1 MSHFVHPQALCE
13 SAHIGAGTRIWAF
26 AHVLP
31 GARVGCD
38 CNICDGVF
46 MENNVIVGDRVTVK
60 CGVQLWD
67 GVRLE
72 DDVFVGPN
80 ATFTNDVFPRSKQHP
95 ERYAET
101 IVERGASIGAN
112 ATILPGITIGAGAMV
127 GAGAVVLRSVPRY
140 AIVVGNPAR
149 IVGYA
154 NTPEVDAGTPSDSAH
169 PSVTAVQ
176 SSRVRGVSLHR
187 LPRFEDMRGALSV
200 AEFARDLPFVPQRQ
214 FLVYG
219 VPSAEVRGEHAH
231 RHCAQFLIC
240 VHGRV
245 SVIVDDGAQREEY
258 LLDAPNLGLY
268 MPPRVWGTQYH
279 YSTDAV
285 LLVLA
290 SHAYDAADYIRDYE
304 SFLREV
310 RGA

>member
-1 MSHFVHPQALCE
+1 VFV
-13 SAHIGAGTRIWAF
+13 
-26 AHVLP
+26 
-31 GARVGCD
+31 
-38 CNICDGVF
+38 
-46 MENNVIVGDRVTVK
+46 ENDVVIGDRVTVK

-67 GVRLE
+67 GVRIE

-80 ATFTNDVFPRSKQHP
+80 ATFTNDIFPRSKQRP
-95 ERYAET
+95 ERFAT
-101 IVERGASIGAN
+101 TVVERGASIGAN
-112 ATILPGITIGAGAMV
+112 STILPGITIGAGAMI

-154 NTPEVDAGTPSDSAH
+154 NTPEADAALAGAEPQAGS
-169 PSVTAVQ
+169 VQ

-187 LPRFEDMRGALSV
+187 LPRYEDMRGALSV
-200 AEFARDLPFVPQRQ
+200 AEFARDLPFVPQRH

-240 VHGRV
+240 VHGQV
-245 SVIVDDGAQREEY
+245 CVIVDDGTQREEY
-258 LLDAPNLGLY
+258 LLDAPHVGVY
-268 MPPRVWGTQYH
+268 MPPRIWGTQYR
-279 YSTDAV
+279 YSSDAV
-285 LLVLA
+285 LLVFA
-290 SHAYDAADYIRDYE
+290 SHPYDAADYIRDYDT
-304 SFLREV
+304 FLREV